1 MGNDLECLHIEALL
15 PFRQEFRSSENFAV
29 RFNYFIPFSWT
40 GNASEIR
47 RKWIKRLA
55 RNRDDFKDQCDRAV
69 HKQSYITDALSQQ
82 DYLTTTFPMKT
93 SWRFVPGLGI
103 SHINETG
110 MSLDHVCG
118 LPFLGGSACKGVT
131 REYVLEYLLNPDSG
145 NDLAALDKLLSVVEN
160 LQELIEKKDKD
171 ALEKKSGLS
180 NGFLNRLMKDHDLQE
195 VLYTA
200 AAVFGSQH
208 CAGRVIFLDAFPES
222 LTTSLCIMNPHHAKY
237 YSGTQKWP
245 DDCEKPVP
253 IKFAAVENAQF
264 SFALASRDRDL
275 LDTVSEWLKAALKQ
289 RGAGAKTSAGYGY
302 FKGYAELMIDDL
314 ENLALADAKI
324 RMEDYFTNHREAL
337 QEGDKHLVDQA
348 VSRKLAVEI
357 RNDDD
362 DEFDRFVLD
371 TVIPTLPEKMKVQ
384 VAQEMNCLKRF
395 ANEEAQNILSL
406 LCPKISR
413 ADDMNEILA
422 LLESENTGVA
432 VKGLSR
438 ARKFI
443 ENNQIADNERLKV
456 AEAVENFDPTVR
468 NINKKENA
476 LKKAKRA
483 AKKYI
488 RRPDTCQDLS

>member
-47 RKWIKRLA
+47 REWIKRLA

-69 HKQSYITDALSQQ
+69 HKQSHIIDALSQQ
-82 DYLTTTFPMKT
+82 GYSTTTFPMKT

-131 REYVLEYLLNPDSG
+131 REYVLEYLMNPDGG

-171 ALEKKSGLS
+171 TLEKKSGLS
-180 NGFLNRLMKDHDLQE
+180 NRFMDRLMTDHDLQE

-208 CAGRVIFLDAFPES
+208 CAGRVIFLDAFPAS
-222 LTTSLCIMNPHHAKY
+222 LTTSLCIMNPHHSKY
-237 YSGTQKWP
+237 YGGNDWP
-245 DDCEKPVP
+245 DDSENPNP

-264 SFALASRDRDL
+264 SFGLASREKDL
-275 LDTVSEWLKAALKQ
+275 LDTASAWLKAALEE

-314 ENLALADAKI
+314 ENLSPADVKSGI
-324 RMEDYFTNHREAL
+324 KDYFNNHREGL
-337 QEGDKHLVDQA
+337 QKGDRHLVDQA
-348 VSRKLAVEI
+348 VSQKLAACIKNNEDI
-357 RNDDD
+357 A
-362 DEFDRFVLD
+362 FDRFVLHS
-371 TVIPTLPEKMKVQ
+371 VILKLPEEMKAW
-384 VAQEMNCLKRF
+384 VALEINSLDRF
-395 ANEEAQNILSL
+395 ANKEAQQILSP
-406 LCPKISR
+406 LCPKVSK
-413 ADDMNEILA
+413 ADVMNEILE
-422 LLESENTGVA
+422 LLASEDPGMA
-432 VKGLSR
+432 VKGLSH
-438 ARKFI
+438 ARYFI
-443 ENNQIADNERLKV
+443 ENKRIEDDERLKV
-456 AEAVENFDPTVR
+456 ATVVKNFDPTVN
-468 NINKKENA
+468 NINKKEPA

-483 AKKYI
+483 AKRYMKE
-488 RRPDTCQDLS
+488 D